1 MIKIASVFIIR
12 SSWKACRCIT
22 AKRIHLDTQISHLCQ
37 GTGTLVL
44 QTLLDRQIYKVAI
57 GYVVRSS
64 L

>member
-44 QTLLDRQIYKVAI
+44 QTLLDRQIYKVM
-57 GYVVRSS
+57 
-64 L
+64 